1 MKRVI
6 SFIVFFVVAAVGIA
20 FAVLNADL
28 VHLNY
33 YFGASRAPLS
43 LVLVLAIAAGAVL
56 GIIASVGMLL
66 RMKRDNARLRKAVD
80 LSRKEIANLRAIP
93 LRDRD

>member
-1 MKRVI
+1 MKRIV
-6 SFIVFFVVAAVGIA
+6 SFILFFVVAAVGIA
-20 FAVLNADL
+20 FAVLNANL

-33 YFGASRAPLS
+33 YFGASQAPLS
-43 LVLVLAIAAGAVL
+43 LLLVLAIAAGAVL
-56 GIIASVGMLL
+56 GIVASLGVLM

-93 LRDRD
+93 LRDKH